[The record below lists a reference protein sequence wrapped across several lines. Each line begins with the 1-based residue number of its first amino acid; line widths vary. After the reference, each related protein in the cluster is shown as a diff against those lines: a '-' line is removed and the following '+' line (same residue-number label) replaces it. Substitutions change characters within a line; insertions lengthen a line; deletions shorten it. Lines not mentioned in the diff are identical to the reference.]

1 MNDVHED
8 TPVVFETRWA
18 MSYLRGPLTREQ
30 IKMLVEP
37 IKKQQKTLIPPLTPS
52 SQLSSISSVAS
63 TTLTRITEKPIV
75 PPDIQEYFIPY
86 EKNMQEQTN
95 LTYRPM
101 IVGAVQVHFSEPKAK
116 IDITKEQ
123 VFLTPVSD
131 KPLPVNWD
139 DSKEVNIKV
148 SDLKNTPPEDFPYTN
163 LPSAALKAKNYAS
176 WEKDFSNWLFRTQKI
191 QLLKSTNLNEL
202 SRPGETERDFR
213 IRLQQVARE
222 GRDQQVEKL
231 REKYTSDFARL
242 DERIRRA
249 KMVLEEQQA
258 QAKGQKFQTAVSL
271 GETLLGSF
279 LGRKSSSRA
288 TRATREITRSMK
300 ESRDRENAEANLKA
314 LQQERVRLEAQFQ
327 SEVGITEAKIN
338 PLTETLENIRI
349 TPTKTNIQVQLVAL
363 VWTTG

>member
-1 MNDVHED
+1 
-8 TPVVFETRWA
+8 
-18 MSYLRGPLTREQ
+18 
-30 IKMLVEP
+30 
-37 IKKQQKTLIPPLTPS
+37 
-52 SQLSSISSVAS
+52 
-63 TTLTRITEKPIV
+63 
-75 PPDIQEYFIPY
+75 
-86 EKNMQEQTN
+86 
-95 LTYRPM
+95 
-101 IVGAVQVHFSEPKAK
+101 
-116 IDITKEQ
+116 
-123 VFLTPVSD
+123 
-131 KPLPVNWD
+131 
-139 DSKEVNIKV
+139 
-148 SDLKNTPPEDFPYTN
+148 
-163 LPSAALKAKNYAS
+163 
-176 WEKDFSNWLFRTQKI
+176 
-191 QLLKSTNLNEL
+191 
-202 SRPGETERDFR
+202 
-213 IRLQQVARE
+213 VARE
-222 GRDQQVEKL
+222 ERDQQVEKL